1 MEHSAITRSFLQ
13 MFCNC
18 FMHTKFSYPF
28 PQRLSVI
35 FKLTPRWNAFCSSSS
50 FVLLCFLV
58 ILSALFQLESYWTN
72 PEWEMGKYKERGDS
86 SAPPHG
92 ETLRAEQRRPSC
104 NPNGKRSFRGSQQ
117 HETMSPSLRPH
128 VPLRDY
134 LKTKNQGVESTRF
147 SGPQSLR
154 GRDSL
159 PLHNWGL
166 GPCFCSEFSGEA
178 GGRNPQ
184 RPSWESGRKLGS
196 APGPPRRKVGDE

>member
-1 MEHSAITRSFLQ
+1 
-13 MFCNC
+13 
-18 FMHTKFSYPF
+18 
-28 PQRLSVI
+28 
-35 FKLTPRWNAFCSSSS
+35 
-50 FVLLCFLV
+50 
-58 ILSALFQLESYWTN
+58 
-72 PEWEMGKYKERGDS
+72 MGKYKERGDS

-134 LKTKNQGVESTRF
+134 LKTKNQGMESTRF

-166 GPCFCSEFSGEA
+166 GPCFCSESSGEA
-178 GGRNPQ
+178 GGRDPQ
-184 RPSWESGRKLGS
+184 GPSWESGSWALHLVRLGEKT
-196 APGPPRRKVGDE
+196 GTTGGRPRTEALGHRG